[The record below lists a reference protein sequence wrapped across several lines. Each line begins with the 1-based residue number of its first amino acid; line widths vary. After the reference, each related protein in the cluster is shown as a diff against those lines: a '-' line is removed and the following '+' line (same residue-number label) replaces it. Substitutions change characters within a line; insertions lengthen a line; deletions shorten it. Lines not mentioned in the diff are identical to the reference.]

1 MLGNRLKN
9 EIADLILSGRMWPG
23 ERLDEQSLASRFGVS
38 RTPVREALQQLGAAG
53 LVEMRPRRSA
63 RVRALSMPE
72 LESSFEAM
80 GEIEAICARY
90 AAERM
95 TQAERISLKLL
106 IDQSRIASEQGDR
119 VTSRDLDARIHALL
133 HTGAHNEALCSIAN
147 EMRMRVELYSSAP
160 YTLPNFDTQLHVP
173 HSQHEQIVEAVLN
186 RDPEAAH
193 RLMIDHIGGSFLV
206 VKGILEQG
214 SALATAGGDE
224 PVERHSYGYVGRFF
238 GDTAAKARSGLTGQ
252 TIARPFDPSG
262 PAAGSSGQG
271 SA

>member
-1 MLGNRLKN
+1 MLGDRLKN
-9 EIADLILSGRMWPG
+9 DIADLILSGRMRPG

-53 LVEMRPRRSA
+53 LVEIRPRRSA
-63 RVRALSMPE
+63 RVRSLSMPE

-80 GEIEAICARY
+80 GEIEAICACY

-95 TQAERISLKLL
+95 TQAERISLRLL
-106 IDQSRIASEQGDR
+106 IDQSRIASRQGDR

-133 HTGAHNEALCSIAN
+133 HTGAHNDALCSVAN

-173 HSQHEQIVEAVLN
+173 HRQHEQIAEAVLN

-193 RLMIDHIGGSFLV
+193 RLMIEHIGGSFLV
-206 VKGILEQG
+206 VRGILEEA
-214 SALATAGGDE
+214 SAAATAGNGE
-224 PVERHSYGYVGRFF
+224 PVGPHTYDHVARLF
-238 GDTAAKARSGLTGQ
+238 GDTAVKTLTGWTDQ
-252 TIARPFDPSG
+252 TVAGPFDPPWPSPDRSG
-262 PAAGSSGQG
+262 
-271 SA
+271 

>member
-1 MLGNRLKN
+1 MLGSRLKN
-9 EIADLILSGRMWPG
+9 EIADLILSGRMRPG

-38 RTPVREALQQLGAAG
+38 RTPVREALQQLGTAG
-53 LVEMRPRRSA
+53 LVEIRPRRSA

-119 VTSRDLDARIHALL
+119 VTSRDLDARIHVLL
-133 HTGAHNEALCSIAN
+133 HTGAHNEALYSIAN

-173 HSQHEQIVEAVLN
+173 HGQHEQIVEAVLN

-193 RLMIDHIGGSFLV
+193 RLMIDHIGGSFLI
-206 VKGILEQG
+206 VKGILEEG
-214 SALATAGGDE
+214 SALAAAGGDVS
-224 PVERHSYGYVGRFF
+224 VERHPYGHVARLF
-238 GDTAAKARSGLTGQ
+238 GDTAAKARSGLAGQ
-252 TIARPFDPSG
+252 ATARQFDPSG
-262 PAAGSSGQG
+262 PAADSSGQG

>member
-9 EIADLILSGRMWPG
+9 EIADLILSGALKPG
-23 ERLDEQSLASRFGVS
+23 ERLDEQSLAARFGVS

-53 LVEMRPRRSA
+53 LVDIRPRRSA
-63 RVRALSMPE
+63 RVKALSMAE

-106 IDQSRIASEQGDR
+106 IDQSRAASRRGDR
-119 VTSRDLDARIHALL
+119 VASRDLDARIHALL
-133 HTGAHNEALCSIAN
+133 HTGAHNKALCSVAN

-173 HSQHEQIVEAVLN
+173 HGQHEQIVEAVLN

-206 VKGILEQG
+206 VKGILEEA
-214 SALATAGGDE
+214 SALASAVGDE
-224 PVERHSYGYVGRFF
+224 PAGRRPYGHVAHLF
-238 GDTAAKARSGLTGQ
+238 GDTAVKALTGWSGQ
-252 TIARPFDPSG
+252 TTAGPLDRQKPS
-262 PAAGSSGQG
+262 PHRSGQG
-271 SA
+271 GA